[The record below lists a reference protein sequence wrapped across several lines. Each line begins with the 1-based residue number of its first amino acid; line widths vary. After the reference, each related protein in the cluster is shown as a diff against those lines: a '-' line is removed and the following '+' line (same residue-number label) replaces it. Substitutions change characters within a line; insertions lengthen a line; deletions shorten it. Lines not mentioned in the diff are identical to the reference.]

1 MLFARI
7 RRHKWLNTRQLA
19 GSQGV
24 VCKIRQPP
32 LLVPQALLLTI
43 PFRLPRVVLTVF
55 LPIPWVRL
63 APLPRTLQAD
73 LPIHQIGSHPLP
85 MIIGAALVLAR
96 GLVANSLLRMIT
108 ISLKTLSTVA
118 ATVMLHQAA
127 PEENGRDSF
136 SPEAPSNA
144 EQLLKEF
151 SAYSAVAVF
160 PPMWPP
166 CLSQPAFDGGHD
178 VRVRATGG
186 VGKGSTIMRCNLTC
200 KINRSSS

>member
-7 RRHKWLNTRQLA
+7 RRRKWLNTRQLA

-32 LLVPQALLLTI
+32 LLVPQALLPTI
-43 PFRLPRVVLTVF
+43 PFQLPRVVLTVF
-55 LPIPWVRL
+55 LPILWVRL

-73 LPIHQIGSHPLP
+73 LPIHRIGSHLLP
-85 MIIGAALVLAR
+85 MIIGAALALAC
-96 GLVANSLLRMIT
+96 GLAANLLLRMIT

-136 SPEAPSNA
+136 SPEAPLNT
-144 EQLLKEF
+144 EQLLREF
-151 SAYSAVAVF
+151 SAYNGVAVS
-160 PPMWPP
+160 PPMWP
-166 CLSQPAFDGGHD
+166 LFIAASFRRRDD
-178 VRVRATGG
+178 VRVRAAGL
-186 VGKGSTIMRCNLTC
+186 GSAKALRL
-200 KINRSSS
+200 

>member
-7 RRHKWLNTRQLA
+7 RRRKWSNTRQLA

-32 LLVPQALLLTI
+32 LLVPQALLPTI
-43 PFRLPRVVLTVF
+43 PFHLPRVVLTVF
-55 LPIPWVRL
+55 LPILWVRL

-73 LPIHQIGSHPLP
+73 LPIHRIGSHLLP
-85 MIIGAALVLAR
+85 MIIGAALALAC
-96 GLVANSLLRMIT
+96 GLVANLLLRMIT

-136 SPEAPSNA
+136 SPEAPLNTESYSENSA
-144 EQLLKEF
+144 PITLL
-151 SAYSAVAVF
+151 
-160 PPMWPP
+160 P
-166 CLSQPAFDGGHD
+166 CLHRCGPCFIAASF
-178 VRVRATGG
+178 RRRA
-186 VGKGSTIMRCNLTC
+186 
-200 KINRSSS
+200 